1 MISYI
6 TDRLAETSAELIVV
20 ETNGFG
26 MNIKVPASVIP
37 GLPAIGSEVIIYTY
51 MYVREDM
58 INLYGFLSRDD
69 LEFFKLMLN
78 VSGIGPKGAL
88 SILSHATPDEL
99 RLAILTDDEKKIAS
113 APGIGK
119 KTAQRLVL
127 ELKDKIS
134 SPVSE
139 SVSTGSVNGTSGGVV
154 QEAMEAL
161 AALGIS
167 ASEAAGAVKKVG
179 DTDGMTVE
187 EIIKLALRNI

>member
-6 TDRLAETSAELIVV
+6 TGILAETGTEQIVI

-26 MNIKVPASVIP
+26 MNINVPASVLS
-37 GLPAIGSEVIIYTY
+37 GLPPVGSELKIYTY

-58 INLYGFLSRDD
+58 INLYGFVTRDD

-88 SILSHATPDEL
+88 SILSYATPDEL
-99 RLAILTDDEKKIAS
+99 RLAILTDDEKKISS
-113 APGIGK
+113 APGVGK

-134 SPVSE
+134 APVE
-139 SVSTGSVNGTSGGVV
+139 DFSVKGAASDLSGGVV
-154 QEAMEAL
+154 SEAL
-161 AALGIS
+161 EALGALGIS
-167 ASEAAGAVKKVG
+167 SSEAVGAVKKIG
-179 DTDGMTVE
+179 DTQGLSVE
-187 EIIKLALRNI
+187 EIIKLALKNI

>member
-1 MISYI
+1 VISYI
-6 TDRLAETSAELIVV
+6 SGTLAETSAEQIVI

-26 MNIKVPASVIP
+26 MNIKVPASVLP
-37 GLPAIGSEVIIYTY
+37 GLPAIGSDVKIYTY

-88 SILSHATPDEL
+88 SILSYATPDEL
-99 RLAILTDDEKKIAS
+99 RLAILTDDEKKISS

-119 KTAQRLVL
+119 KTALRLVL

-134 SPVSE
+134 SPLSAEDPVNFE
-139 SVSTGSVNGTSGGVV
+139 SSASAGAV
-154 QEAMEAL
+154 QEAIDAL
-161 AALGIS
+161 CALGIS
-167 ASEAAGAVKKVG
+167 ASESAAAVKKCG
-179 DTDGMTVE
+179 DTEAMTVE
-187 EIIKLALRNI
+187 EIIKQALRNI

>member
-6 TDRLAETSAELIVV
+6 SGKLVETSAELIVV

-37 GLPAIGSEVIIYTY
+37 GLPPAGRDVQIYTY

-88 SILSHATPDEL
+88 SILSYATPDEL
-99 RLAILTDDEKKIAS
+99 RLAILTEDEKKISS

-134 SPVSE
+134 SPVD
-139 SVSTGSVNGTSGGVV
+139 GDKGTDVLKAGSGGVV
-154 QEAMEAL
+154 QEAIEAL
-161 AALGIS
+161 AALGLS
-167 ASEAAGAVKKVG
+167 ASEASSAVRKVG

-187 EIIKLALRNI
+187 DIIKAALRNI

>member
-6 TDRLAETSAELIVV
+6 TGRLAETSAELIVV

-37 GLPAIGSEVIIYTY
+37 GLPAIGSEVKIYTY

-88 SILSHATPDEL
+88 SILSYATPDEL

-139 SVSTGSVNGTSGGVV
+139 GISTGPVNVTSGGVV

-161 AALGIS
+161 AALGIP
-167 ASEAAGAVKKVG
+167 ASEAAAAVKKVG

>member
-6 TDRLAETSAELIVV
+6 TGRLAETSAELIVV

-37 GLPAIGSEVIIYTY
+37 GLPAIGSEVKIYTY

-88 SILSHATPDEL
+88 SILSYATPDEL

-167 ASEAAGAVKKVG
+167 ASEAAAAVKKVG

>member
-6 TDRLAETSAELIVV
+6 TGRLAETSAELIVV

-37 GLPAIGSEVIIYTY
+37 GLPAIGSEVKIYTY

-167 ASEAAGAVKKVG
+167 ASEAAAAVKKVG

>member
-6 TDRLAETSAELIVV
+6 SGKLAETSAEQIVI
-20 ETNGFG
+20 ESNGFG
-26 MNIKVPASVIP
+26 MNIRVPASVLP
-37 GLPAIGSEVIIYTY
+37 GLPAVGSDVKIYTY

-58 INLYGFLSRDD
+58 INLYGFLTRDD

-88 SILSHATPDEL
+88 SVLSYATPDEL
-99 RLAILTDDEKKIAS
+99 RLAILTDDEKKISS

-134 SPVSE
+134 SPL
-139 SVSTGSVNGTSGGVV
+139 SVSDMPAASANLTGGVV
-154 QEAMEAL
+154 QEAIEAL
-161 AALGIS
+161 GALGIS
-167 ASEAAGAVKKVG
+167 SSEAAAAVKKAG
-179 DTDGMTVE
+179 DTQDLSVE
-187 EIIKLALRNI
+187 EIIKRALKNI